1 MSARS
6 LATSAGPLDRSRATV
21 SGFFRGDDHGGG
33 IGDPGD
39 CEANRQLL
47 LSTHLPALAW
57 TVFPDPLAEG
67 LTSVAGRAGP
77 PGGSRVRRLF

>member
-6 LATSAGPLDRSRATV
+6 LATSAGSLDRSRATV
-21 SGFFRGDDHGGG
+21 SGFFRSDDHGGG

-47 LSTHLPALAW
+47 LSTHLASSRMDGSPTLWRRVSPAL
-57 TVFPDPLAEG
+57 PDARDRR
-67 LTSVAGRAGP
+67 VAP
-77 PGGSRVRRLF
+77 M